1 MAFYTLEAISGG
13 GLVQMKLPLTTAQ
26 AYSRTIEL
34 KRQGFTDI
42 VAINTTTGHCITQ
55 VQRLLGNL

>member
-26 AYSRTIEL
+26 AYSRTIEI
-34 KRQGFTDI
+34 KRQGFTEI
-42 VAINTTTGHCITQ
+42 AAINTTGHRITQ
-55 VQRLLGNL
+55 VYRLPGSL